1 MALALPRLWVSWQR
15 VEVAGKVDVLGFE
28 GFHCESLRVGGACRD
43 ASQYLQVEVVDPGV
57 G

>member
-28 GFHCESLRVGGACRD
+28 GFRCESLRVGGACRD
-43 ASQYLQVEVVDPGV
+43 AAQYLQVEVV
-57 G
+57 